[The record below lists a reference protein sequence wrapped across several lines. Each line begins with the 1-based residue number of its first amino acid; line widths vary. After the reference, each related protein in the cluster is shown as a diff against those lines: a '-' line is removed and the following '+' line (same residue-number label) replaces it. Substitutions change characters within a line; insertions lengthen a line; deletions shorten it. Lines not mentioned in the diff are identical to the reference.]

1 MKPRIYSFC
10 DAGCKWEAVHKADF
24 DRSASIVRETPD
36 ENGTYKLNPFK
47 VYKVNTGSTD
57 GKYNAEFALQN
68 GLVDYWFTYDEFDEY
83 RDYIIFEILSL
94 SLNDDSTVLTVVY
107 EVNGNRYSD
116 TYTDGSV
123 FRLDEVELHILN
135 ATEVYVYNTNAE
147 ILADSQQI
155 YESGID
161 AGGDE
166 CPDTLPNDELYTVPA
181 AMFAGQRTPKA
192 GDLVL
197 YHCLVP
203 NSKGQDTILCKITS
217 VDNHGVNLR
226 AVCFVQ
232 GAGNGGGG
240 GITLVKETF
249 TISSWTADAT
259 LDPFAYKA
267 DITASAPIGDNTI
280 LSLDID
286 ARTAT
291 ANGIAIG
298 AVDGQVVS
306 IYAIS
311 APAESITIKL
321 IIQN

>member
-1 MKPRIYSFC
+1 MKPNIYGFC
-10 DAGCKWEAVHKADF
+10 KAGCQWETVHKADF

-36 ENGTYKLNPFK
+36 ASGTYKLDPFK
-47 VYKVNTGSTD
+47 VYKVKTGSTD

-135 ATEVYVYNTNAE
+135 ATEVYLYNTNAE

-166 CPDTLPNDELYTVPA
+166 CPDTLPDDELYTVPA
-181 AMFAGQRTPKA
+181 EMYAGQRPARA

-197 YHCLVP
+197 YHCFVP

-217 VDNHGVNLR
+217 VDNHGVYLR

-240 GITLVKETF
+240 ITLVKETH

-267 DITASAPIGDNTI
+267 DITASATIGSNTI

-286 ARTAT
+286 TITAT

-298 AVDGQVVS
+298 AVNGQVVS
-306 IYAIS
+306 IYAVNK
-311 APAESITIKL
+311 PAESITIKL